1 MIYHI
6 QRNINMINTRF
17 FSETME
23 TQRQWNDILRVS
35 KQKKK
40 KTVQQEFYI
49 QQKQNYPTKSQRQN
63 KDIPRYTKTEF
74 TAGKPASKKLVK
86 DVIRNGRK

>member
-1 MIYHI
+1 MFKRQREDFKSSKRKMIYHI

-17 FSETME
+17 FSETMQ

-35 KQKKK
+35 KEKKK
-40 KTVQQEFYI
+40 KTVKQEFYI

-63 KDIPRYTKTEF
+63 KDIPR
-74 TAGKPASKKLVK
+74 
-86 DVIRNGRK
+86 